1 MGALSPTHLILILLI
16 ALIVI
21 GPGKLPEVGA
31 AMGKSI
37 KEFKKA
43 SGDIMENI
51 TGTAPPA
58 QSAPQA
64 QQAAYQPVQP
74 AAYQAPYQ
82 PPAGAV
88 VPQPGQPAYPAP
100 MPNYPPQPDAA
111 PGYASQPGQPANPA
125 PMPYYPPQPMP
136 VAPAPDA
143 YQPASGVVVEPPS
156 GPTAG

>member
-43 SGDIMENI
+43 SGDIMDNI

-64 QQAAYQPVQP
+64 PPAAYQPAQP

-88 VPQPGQPAYPAP
+88 VPQPGQVAYQAP
-100 MPNYPPQPDAA
+100 VQYYPPQPDPAT
-111 PGYASQPGQPANPA
+111 GYAPQPGQV
-125 PMPYYPPQPMP
+125 PYQTPVQQYPPQPMP
-136 VAPAPDA
+136 VAPPPDA
-143 YQPASGVVVEPPS
+143 YQPATGVVVEPPS
-156 GPTAG
+156 GPAAG